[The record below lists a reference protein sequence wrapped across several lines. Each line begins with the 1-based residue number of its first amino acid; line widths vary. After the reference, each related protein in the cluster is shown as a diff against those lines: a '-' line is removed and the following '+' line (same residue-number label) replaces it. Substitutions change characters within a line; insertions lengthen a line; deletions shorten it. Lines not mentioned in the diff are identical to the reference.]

1 MKRTDLPG
9 YFSEAENGSLDPG
22 GILKNEVRVTDGP
35 LDWQAE
41 PAGSRLV
48 KRWMILA
55 VSGFFSIPQAGAA
68 FSGPVAGGPSVAGPI
83 SGPVLHQAV
92 ISSSSA
98 AGEEAPRGVS
108 KSLPDFSYGIIVPSA
123 DIQGDGFG
131 RTGLKMRAGF
141 NKGASLAKPLKRKAP
156 TRDGSYTLNSRQISG
171 DGFIIGAGERQLV
184 DAAGL
189 MWLVNTNVTSTTFS
203 SASGAIAVAT
213 FTRVVNATTASGGT
227 VATVLS
233 GAFDG
238 YGGLIVNG
246 VVYNNN
252 GVALTECQGPVS
264 GINRQVV
271 YPKKTIGNFEV
282 YRKVFI
288 PDNDAFARHLEIV
301 KNIGT
306 ASETVTLKTSNN
318 LGSDGDTFI
327 FATSDGDLIPEL
339 TDHWVGTMEN
349 YTAGISPDPRL
360 AHVFSGPGGKIGI
373 SALSF
378 INGNDEPFWEYSF
391 GLDPGQTA
399 MVMHFVTGQ
408 ATKAAA
414 AAQADYLMNLPQK
427 ALQCLTVEE
436 KSQIVNFGF
445 HLFLP
450 IILKQ

>member
-1 MKRTDLPG
+1 MKGTDLLR
-9 YFSEAENGSLDPG
+9 YFSDAENGPLDPG
-22 GILKNEVRVTDGP
+22 HILKNEVRIKDSP
-35 LDWQAE
+35 LDLQAE
-41 PAGSRLV
+41 MGISRLV
-48 KRWMILA
+48 RRWMILA
-55 VSGFFSIPQAGAA
+55 VSGLFSIPQAGAA
-68 FSGPVAGGPSVAGPI
+68 FSGPVAGGPSAASLI
-83 SGPVLHQAV
+83 SGPVYPQAV
-92 ISSSSA
+92 ISFTSA
-98 AGEEAPRGVS
+98 AGKEAARRAEKG
-108 KSLPDFSYGIIVPSA
+108 LLDFSYGIIVPPA
-123 DIQGDGFG
+123 DIRGDGFG

-141 NKGASLAKPLKRKAP
+141 NQGASLAKPLKRKAP
-156 TRDGSYTLNSRQISG
+156 TRDGSYTLNSRRISG

-189 MWLVNTNVTSTTFS
+189 MWLVNTNVTSATFS
-203 SASGAIAVAT
+203 SASGAIYAAT
-213 FTRVVNATTASGGT
+213 FTRVVNATTAAGGT

-233 GAFDG
+233 DAFDG

-252 GVALTECQGPVS
+252 GAALTECQGPVS

-282 YRKVFI
+282 YRKVFV

-306 ASETVTLKTSNN
+306 ASETVLLKTSNN